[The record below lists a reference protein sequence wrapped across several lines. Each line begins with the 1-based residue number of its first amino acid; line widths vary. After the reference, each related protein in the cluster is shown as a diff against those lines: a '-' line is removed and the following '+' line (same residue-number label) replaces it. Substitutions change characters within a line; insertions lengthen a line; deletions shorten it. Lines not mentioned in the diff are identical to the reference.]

1 MEELIAKLCAYHHPH
16 VFNPWSEYDESCD
29 MSPDAPAIRCQQLK
43 EYLAPRLSRARIVL
57 IAEAAGYQGCRFTGI
72 PITCERMLLDEHK
85 QISSAVILG
94 HRGQRTS
101 RPDSPFMTSRPQ
113 REKGMNEP
121 TDTYVWGAVVDNG
134 LDPRDHLSVYGSD
147 IEEIRELIRHDP
159 DLGRPLHYKLPY
171 LRAEVVWAVRRE
183 WAQTMSDVLRH
194 RTRAIV
200 LDAAVSM
207 EIAPD
212 VAAVMARELGR
223 DAAWA
228 EEQVRVYRE
237 LARGCLAE

>member
-29 MSPDAPAIRCQQLK
+29 MSPDASAIRCQQLK

-134 LDPRDHLSVYGSD
+134 LDPH
-147 IEEIRELIRHDP
+147 
-159 DLGRPLHYKLPY
+159 
-171 LRAEVVWAVRRE
+171 
-183 WAQTMSDVLRH
+183 DVLLWNIFPFH
-194 RTRAIV
+194 PHKASPFSNRTPT
-200 LDAAVSM
+200 DS
-207 EIAPD
+207 
-212 VAAVMARELGR
+212 
-223 DAAWA
+223 
-228 EEQVRVYRE
+228 E
-237 LARGCLAE
+237 LAAGLVYAKALLQQCRQDIRLAAIGRKSAKTLQQAGLPAIAMRHPANGGASLFRQQFARFSR